1 MEIGKGIYASGSW
14 GAFQGCANLTLVKL
28 RDVTTIGM
36 NAFYKCSNLSKVIID
51 NETPPTRDSNAFASC
66 SSELAFYVPDSAVE
80 TYKVA
85 TGWTAFADRIKP
97 LSEWPGDE

>member
-1 MEIGKGIYASGSW
+1 
-14 GAFQGCANLTLVKL
+14 
-28 RDVTTIGM
+28 M